1 MVDYSQKFFKY
12 DFSII
17 TIFYNSLD
25 NLFIIFM
32 FLAPVTGNLWNK
44 VIVNFNIKTP
54 FYKVYKLFQVMQTCY
69 RI

>member
-1 MVDYSQKFFKY
+1 
-12 DFSII
+12 
-17 TIFYNSLD
+17 
-25 NLFIIFM
+25 M
-32 FLAPVTGNLWNK
+32 FLAPVTDNLWNK